1 MDGSVGGCSGR
12 VTVDVAWRVAAGEEA
27 VEWEFIVRT
36 TSFEALIEL
45 SAKSVR
51 L

>member
-1 MDGSVGGCSGR
+1 MDRSVGGCCGR
-12 VTVDVAWRVAAGEEA
+12 VTVGVAWGVAAGEET

-36 TSFEALIEL
+36 TSFEVAIEL
-45 SAKSVR
+45 SAKTVR